1 MAYSILIAYG
11 TKHGST
17 REVADS
23 LAYALCEHDLKVTT
37 LPAAQVNDLSPYD
50 AVVIGGSLYTGRW
63 HPDALDFLKR
73 HRGVLETMPIAV
85 FAMGPRTMDTKDVA
99 QSRAQ
104 LDRGLAK
111 VSGVTPFAVTI
122 FGGVLDPRK
131 LRFPFNR
138 MPASDARDWDA
149 VHAWADD
156 IAPGLIYGK
165 PAPKPM
171 DLRSEL
177 QQTPR

>member
-1 MAYSILIAYG
+1 MPGSILIAYA

-23 LAYALCEHDLKVTT
+23 LAAALNAHHFDVATF
-37 LPAAQVNDLSPYD
+37 PAAEVDDLSPYNG
-50 AVVIGGSLYTGRW
+50 VVVGGSLYTGRW

-73 HRGVLETMPIAV
+73 HRGALETVPVAV
-85 FAMGPRTMDTKDVA
+85 FAMGPRTMDLKDVA

-104 LDRGLAK
+104 LDHALTK
-111 VSGVTPFAVTI
+111 VSGVAPFAVTI

-149 VHAWADD
+149 VHAWVDD
-156 IAPGLIYGK
+156 IAPGLMYGK
-165 PAPKPM
+165 PAPTPR

>member
-1 MAYSILIAYG
+1 MAGSILIAYA

-23 LAYALCEHDLKVTT
+23 LAAALREHDLDVTM
-37 LPAAQVNDLSPYD
+37 LPAAQVDDLSPY
-50 AVVIGGSLYTGRW
+50 AGVVVGGSLYTGRW

-73 HRGVLETMPIAV
+73 HRSALEALPVAV
-85 FAMGPRTMDTKDVA
+85 FAMGPRTMETHDVA

-104 LDRGLAK
+104 LDRALAK
-111 VSGVTPFAVTI
+111 VSGVDPFAVTV

-149 VHAWADD
+149 VHAWAGE
-156 IAPGLIYGK
+156 IAQALTYGK
-165 PAPKPM
+165 PAPKPR
-171 DLRSEL
+171 DLRSDL
-177 QQTPR
+177 QQSPR

>member
-1 MAYSILIAYG
+1 MTGSILVAYA

-23 LAYALCEHDLKVTT
+23 VAATLQEQGLDVET
-37 LPAAQVNDLSPYD
+37 LPAAQVDDLSHHD
-50 AVVIGGSLYTGRW
+50 GVVLGGSLYMGRW

-73 HRGVLETMPIAV
+73 NRAALATQPVAV
-85 FAMGPRTMDTKDVA
+85 FALGPRTTEAKDIA
-99 QSRAQ
+99 GSRAQ
-104 LDRGLAK
+104 LAAALAK
-111 VSGVTPFAVTI
+111 VAAVDPFAVAV

-131 LRFPFNR
+131 LRFPLNR
-138 MPASDARDWDA
+138 IQAVDARDWEA
-149 VHAWADD
+149 IHAWARDL
-156 IAPGLIYGK
+156 AETFRYGK
-165 PAPKPM
+165 PARKPR

>member
-1 MAYSILIAYG
+1 MPGSILIAYA

-23 LAYALCEHDLKVTT
+23 LADALHENDLEVTT
-37 LPAAQVNDLSPYD
+37 VPAAQVNDLSPYD
-50 AVVIGGSLYTGRW
+50 AVVIGGSLYAGRW

-73 HRGVLETMPIAV
+73 HLGVLETMPVAV
-85 FAMGPRTMDTKDVA
+85 FAMGPRTMETSEVA
-99 QSRAQ
+99 HSRAQ
-104 LDRGLAK
+104 LDHALAK
-111 VSGVTPFAVTI
+111 VPGVDPFAVTI
-122 FGGVLDPRK
+122 LGGVLDPRK

-138 MPASDARDWDA
+138 MPASDARDWNA
-149 VHAWADD
+149 VHAWASDL
-156 IAPGLIYGK
+156 AQAFVYGK
-165 PAPKPM
+165 PAPKPR

>member
-1 MAYSILIAYG
+1 MPGSILIAYA

-23 LAYALCEHDLKVTT
+23 LAAALREHDLDVAT
-37 LPAAQVNDLSPYD
+37 LPAAHVDDLSPYD
-50 AVVIGGSLYTGRW
+50 GVVVGGSLYTGRW

-73 HRGVLETMPIAV
+73 HRGVLETVPVAV
-85 FAMGPRTMDTKDVA
+85 FAMGPRTMETRDVA

-104 LDRGLAK
+104 LDRALAK
-111 VSGVTPFAVTI
+111 VPGVDPFAVTI

-149 VHAWADD
+149 VHAWAADV
-156 IAPGLIYGK
+156 AQGLTYGK
-165 PAPKPM
+165 PAPKPR

>member
-1 MAYSILIAYG
+1 MPGSILIAYA

-23 LAYALCEHDLKVTT
+23 LAAALSAHDLDVAT
-37 LPAAQVNDLSPYD
+37 LPAPEVDDLSPYD
-50 AVVIGGSLYTGRW
+50 GIVVGGSLYAGRW

-73 HRGVLETMPIAV
+73 HRGALETVPVAV
-85 FAMGPRTMDTKDVA
+85 FAMGPRTMDPKDVA

-104 LDRGLAK
+104 LDHALAK
-111 VSGVTPFAVTI
+111 VSGVAPFAVTI

-138 MPASDARDWDA
+138 MPASDARDWNA
-149 VHAWADD
+149 VHAWAKDVSQ
-156 IAPGLIYGK
+156 AFKYGK
-165 PAPKPM
+165 PAPKPR

-177 QQTPR
+177 QRTPR

>member
-1 MAYSILIAYG
+1 VAGSILIAYA

-23 LAYALCEHDLKVTT
+23 LAAALRERELDVGT
-37 LPAAQVNDLSPYD
+37 LPAAQVDDLSPYD
-50 AVVIGGSLYTGRW
+50 GVVVGGSLYTGRW

-73 HRGVLETMPIAV
+73 HRGALERLPVAV
-85 FAMGPRTMDTKDVA
+85 FAMGPRTMDTHDVA

-104 LDRGLAK
+104 LDHALAK
-111 VSGVTPFAVTI
+111 VPGVDPFAVTI

-131 LRFPFNR
+131 LHFPFNR

-149 VHAWADD
+149 VHAWASDL
-156 IAPGLIYGK
+156 AQGFVYGK
-165 PAPKPM
+165 PAPKPR

>member
-1 MAYSILIAYG
+1 MAGSILIAYA

-23 LAYALCEHDLKVTT
+23 LADALREHDLEVTT

-73 HRGVLETMPIAV
+73 HRGALETLPVAV
-85 FAMGPRTMDTKDVA
+85 FAMGPRTMAPKDVA
-99 QSRAQ
+99 QSRGQ
-104 LDRGLAK
+104 LDRALAK
-111 VSGVTPFAVTI
+111 ATGVDPFAVTI

-149 VHAWADD
+149 VHAWAGDV
-156 IAPGLIYGK
+156 ARGFMYGK
-165 PAPKPM
+165 PAPKPR

>member
-1 MAYSILIAYG
+1 MADSILIAYA

-23 LAYALCEHDLKVTT
+23 LAAALHEHELDVAT
-37 LPAAQVNDLSPYD
+37 LPAAQVDDLSPYD
-50 AVVIGGSLYTGRW
+50 GVVVGGSLYAGRW

-73 HRGVLETMPIAV
+73 HRRALETVPVAV
-85 FAMGPRTMDTKDVA
+85 FAMGPRTMETREVA
-99 QSRAQ
+99 QSRTQ
-104 LDRGLAK
+104 LDHALAK
-111 VSGVTPFAVTI
+111 VSGVDPFAVTI

-149 VHAWADD
+149 VHAWADN
-156 IAPGLIYGK
+156 IAHGLMYGK
-165 PAPKPM
+165 PAPEPR
-171 DLRSEL
+171 DLRSDL
-177 QQTPR
+177 QRTPR